1 MINEVVAAIHH
12 SYRFRLTRGRIAL
25 SATRF
30 AHKSALWNPGN
41 QSSQSIASAFYRD
54 FCHSL
59 ASFCSVV
66 RLIKTG
72 IWWRGMIHVKKK
84 RQCCDGQWYELFYI
98 KKALCSHGDGRQNN
112 EQNYWS
118 MSEILRRQK
127 RNEWN
132 TACHLTWKINAVK
145 ESKMLC
151 Q

>member
-12 SYRFRLTRGRIAL
+12 SYRFRLTQGRIAL

-41 QSSQSIASAFYRD
+41 QTSQSIASAFYRD
-54 FCHSL
+54 FCHSH

-84 RQCCDGQWYELFYI
+84 RQCCDDQWYELFYVKRPYAATMTEGRI
-98 KKALCSHGDGRQNN
+98 MNKIIDWWVKSWGDRRGIN
-112 EQNYWS
+112 ET
-118 MSEILRRQK
+118 LRAIWHEK
-127 RNEWN
+127 
-132 TACHLTWKINAVK
+132 
-145 ESKMLC
+145 
-151 Q
+151 